1 MAHDKTKVR
10 KILDDVKASGRT
22 SLTAPEG
29 KEVCDAYGIPVPKEG
44 LASSAA
50 VAAKLPYRKGVPGVM
65 KIV

>member
-10 KILDDVKASGRT
+10 SILDAVKASGRT

-44 LASSAA
+44 LASFAASAWA
-50 VAAKLPYRKGVPGVM
+50 SRS
-65 KIV
+65 